1 MSKFILLLGK
11 KSLQG
16 IAAPLGFDG
25 LLVFLC
31 TLYAVS
37 FVFVL
42 HFLVFFSLRLKQE
55 IYRKILMVNQ
65 MSIKSYL

>member
-1 MSKFILLLGK
+1 MLVNEKDILGIVLNFLRLAVTVYRDPPKAELIETGGRLLLTCK

-31 TLYAVS
+31 TLYAV
-37 FVFVL
+37 
-42 HFLVFFSLRLKQE
+42 R
-55 IYRKILMVNQ
+55 
-65 MSIKSYL
+65 

>member
-1 MSKFILLLGK
+1 MNLRLLLGK

-37 FVFVL
+37 FL
-42 HFLVFFSLRLKQE
+42 LLFLFLKSFFFSRLKQE
-55 IYRKILMVNQ
+55 IYLKILMVR
-65 MSIKSYL
+65 

>member
-1 MSKFILLLGK
+1 VNLRLLLGK

-37 FVFVL
+37 FL
-42 HFLVFFSLRLKQE
+42 LLFLFLKSFFFSRLKQE
-55 IYRKILMVNQ
+55 IYLKILMVR
-65 MSIKSYL
+65 